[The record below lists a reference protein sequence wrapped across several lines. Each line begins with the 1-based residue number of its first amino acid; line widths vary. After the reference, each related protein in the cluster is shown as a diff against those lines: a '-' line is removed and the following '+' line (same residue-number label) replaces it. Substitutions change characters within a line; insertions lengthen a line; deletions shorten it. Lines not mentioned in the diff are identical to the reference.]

1 MGKLYCHVTDDTS
14 VSVQGATRSKPR
26 NFGDFLRYPLSAYIQ
41 YAFID
46 RIVPLYTNA
55 MYEEMR
61 KFEERWRLQ
70 GIWKAISRNLS
81 SLW

>member
-1 MGKLYCHVTDDTS
+1 MGKLYCHVTDD
-14 VSVQGATRSKPR
+14 
-26 NFGDFLRYPLSAYIQ
+26 
-41 YAFID
+41 
-46 RIVPLYTNA
+46 TNA